1 MISDCRRGRYIL
13 IVSIVFQTLFTISAS
28 LFYVSVRESPSVLL
42 LRKRVYSRSDTRRL
56 SATEYSTMRPV
67 CATAVRDFIVRS
79 FLVFNRSVQFLF
91 YTTRRNLHAR
101 RALRPFERASTLDL
115 PLGRRKHAIL
125 SRNSRYVSNTGLLPK
140 KEVES
145 VEQNLFLCRGIRT

>member
-1 MISDCRRGRYIL
+1 M
-13 IVSIVFQTLFTISAS
+13 SIVFQTLFTISAS

-42 LRKRVYSRSDTRRL
+42 LRKRVYSRGDTRRL
-56 SATEYSTMRPV
+56 SATEYSTIRPV

-79 FLVFNRSVQFLF
+79 FLVFDRSVQFLF

-101 RALRPFERASTLDL
+101 RALHPFERASTLDL
-115 PLGRRKHAIL
+115 PLGRRKYAMIL
-125 SRNSRYVSNTGLLPK
+125 SRNSRYVSKTGLLSK

-145 VEQNLFLCRGIRT
+145 VEQNLFVCRGIRT